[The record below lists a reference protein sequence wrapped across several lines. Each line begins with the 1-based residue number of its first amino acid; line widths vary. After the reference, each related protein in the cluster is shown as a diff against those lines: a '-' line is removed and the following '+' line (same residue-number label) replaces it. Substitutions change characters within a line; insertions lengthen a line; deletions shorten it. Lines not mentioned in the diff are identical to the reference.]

1 MKYFTPFDKLRVNGK
16 RNEVLV
22 HFTNMNMKRF
32 IAGAAIVLFVCMTLD
47 AVAQEASP
55 ERLTLRQGDV
65 RIVKVADGAKVS
77 DVQGVI
83 ETGGALSAIP
93 IVSKGVALY
102 GIVAVDLYQQPGEY
116 RMTVH
121 EAATKRVLST
131 KILLVKQGEFPKSVS
146 PRWNTQVFS
155 QADLE
160 RIAREKKE
168 MADALATSSP
178 LPLWQ
183 DGTIYPIRKTDHTGL
198 VTTPFGQIRM
208 NPAQDWFRFHRGTDF
223 QAPEGFPIWAI
234 ADGKVAH
241 LGHDY
246 LLEGNITVIDHGL
259 GIFSSYLHQSVFLVK
274 VGDEVKKGDVIGRV
288 GSTGNSNAPHLHLAL
303 RIGGAVV
310 DPLQFIEALRGL

>member
-1 MKYFTPFDKLRVNGK
+1 
-16 RNEVLV
+16 
-22 HFTNMNMKRF
+22 MKRLIT
-32 IAGAAIVLFVCMTLD
+32 IAVALLICMTLD
-47 AVAQEASP
+47 SMAQAESLDA
-55 ERLTLRQGDV
+55 LTLRQGDV
-65 RIVKVADGAKVS
+65 RIVKLADGAKVS

-83 ETGGALSAIP
+83 EIGGVPSAIP
-93 IVSKGVALY
+93 MFSKGGALY

-116 RMTVH
+116 RMTVYD
-121 EAATKRVLST
+121 AATKRALAS
-131 KILLVKQGEFPKSVS
+131 KALIVKQGEFQKSVS
-146 PRWNTQVFS
+146 PRWNTQIFG
-155 QADLE
+155 QADLD

-168 MADALATSSP
+168 MADALRTSSF

-183 DGTIYPIRKTDHTGL
+183 DGTIYPIEKTDHTGL
-198 VTTPFGQIRM
+198 MTTPFGQIRM

-223 QAPEGFPIWAI
+223 QAPEGFPIRAI
-234 ADGKVAH
+234 AAGKVAH

-259 GIFSSYLHQSVFLVK
+259 GIFSSYLHQSSFLVK

-303 RIGGAVV
+303 KIGGAVV